1 MMEGVVKPS
10 LKYWD
15 VFKPSPETMNRTV
28 SGHYWNMIHLK
39 MHDNLND
46 LFDELVP
53 PRQ

>member
-1 MMEGVVKPS
+1 MELLKPS

-15 VFKPSPETMNRTV
+15 VFKPSPETLMVNRTV

-46 LFDELVP
+46 LFDELAP
-53 PRQ
+53 PRA